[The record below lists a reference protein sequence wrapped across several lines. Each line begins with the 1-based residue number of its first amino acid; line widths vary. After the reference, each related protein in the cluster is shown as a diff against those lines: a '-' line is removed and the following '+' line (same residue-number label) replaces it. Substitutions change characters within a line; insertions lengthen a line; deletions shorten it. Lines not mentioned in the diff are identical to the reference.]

1 MFAASPVLI
10 VTSLIAWSPQA
21 LGHIFPRPPWKESAK
36 MARWLVHE
44 SDYAVAS
51 TTCSSVRMGCA
62 FKGQATGD
70 IMSLSD
76 GDGVAHSTGIVY
88 TYLPDLEDSAKDV
101 AAEPAMTFTF
111 SEKALGC
118 NTTAEDPPCGR
129 LTIAGKLTQV
139 PEGTL
144 SKTAEKYLFS
154 RHPQMKAWGGAHNF
168 KAYWMA
174 KENISSF
181 FMIDMYGG
189 AAPISIEEYFAA
201 SPGASTIY
209 A

>member
-1 MFAASPVLI
+1 
-10 VTSLIAWSPQA
+10 
-21 LGHIFPRPPWKESAK
+21 

-70 IMSLSD
+70 IMSISD
-76 GDGVAHSTGIVY
+76 GDGVADSTGIVY
-88 TYLPDLEDSAKDV
+88 TYLPDLEPSAQDV
-101 AAEPAMTFTF
+101 AAEPSMTFTF

-118 NTTAEDPPCGR
+118 NTTAEDPPCAR

-154 RHPQMKAWGGAHNF
+154 RHPQMKDWGSAHNF

-189 AAPISIEEYFAA
+189 AEPISVEEYFAA